1 MGFLSKIVDGNKKE
15 IKRLEKLADK
25 VLALEENIAILTD
38 EEIRNKTKKYQE
50 ELKEIDD
57 VKKQNDYLDKILP
70 EAYALVRE
78 GSKRVFNMIPFKVI
92 TFNTFLRRFYCPRDH
107 S

>member
-70 EAYALVRE
+70 EA
-78 GSKRVFNMIPFKVI
+78 
-92 TFNTFLRRFYCPRDH
+92 
-107 S
+107 

>member
-38 EEIRNKTKKYQE
+38 EEIRNKTKK
-50 ELKEIDD
+50 I
-57 VKKQNDYLDKILP
+57 
-70 EAYALVRE
+70 
-78 GSKRVFNMIPFKVI
+78 S
-92 TFNTFLRRFYCPRDH
+92 RRT
-107 S
+107 

>member
-57 VKKQNDYLDKILP
+57 VNK
-70 EAYALVRE
+70 
-78 GSKRVFNMIPFKVI
+78 MII
-92 TFNTFLRRFYCPRDH
+92 
-107 S
+107 